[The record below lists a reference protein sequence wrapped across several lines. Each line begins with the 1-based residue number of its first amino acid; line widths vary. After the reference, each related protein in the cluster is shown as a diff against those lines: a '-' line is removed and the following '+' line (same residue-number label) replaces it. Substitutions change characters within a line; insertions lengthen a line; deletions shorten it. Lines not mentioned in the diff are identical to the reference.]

1 MASSISAAKTDNC
14 GTDNIGTGRSMGQGL
29 VAEEEIDKVLKQDV
43 GDAVTATAGTAA
55 TAAVASGSVTVSSS
69 VNSGCSPGSGAID
82 LEGSSS
88 RHGLSIV
95 REEGHFNDTEIT
107 ALSGALAG
115 FLAGVIV
122 CPLDVAKTRLQAQ
135 GLQLNGPVTRPVGS
149 VATTFAGKYYS
160 GIWGTLTTIVRDES
174 IRGLYKGI
182 VPIVLGYFP
191 TWMIYFSVYERCK
204 LSYPRYFNN
213 SEFLSHSMSALTAGA
228 ISTTLTNP
236 IWVVKTRLMLQSGK
250 NIKGMT
256 HYKNTLDAF
265 VKIYK
270 VEGIKSF
277 YSGLIPSLF
286 GLLHV
291 AIHFPVYEKLKKVLH
306 CYPSGR
312 PNQDTMN
319 INGNSNPQTTG
330 STNFQLGRL
339 IVASCGSKM
348 IASTLTYPHEILRT
362 RLQLKSDMKP
372 SIKSIIRTTYAKEGI
387 RGFYSGFLTN
397 MFRTVPA
404 SAITL
409 VSFEYFRKHF
419 KLWNDSIEVE
429 GGG

>member
-1 MASSISAAKTDNC
+1 MTASSDRNGVADS
-14 GTDNIGTGRSMGQGL
+14 GTGRTMGQGL
-29 VAEEEIDKVLKQDV
+29 AVEESIEKMLKKDV
-43 GDAVTATAGTAA
+43 GDAASAAA
-55 TAAVASGSVTVSSS
+55 TAAAAAVAEASASASVVSGGK
-69 VNSGCSPGSGAID
+69 NSGLDAAA
-82 LEGSSS
+82 S
-88 RHGLSIV
+88 RHDFEFT
-95 REEGHFNDTEIT
+95 REGHFNDTEIT

-135 GLQLNGPVTRPVGS
+135 GLQLAGIGGVRSS
-149 VATTFAGKYYS
+149 VVADVVAAKYYN

-174 IRGLYKGI
+174 VRGLYKGI

-191 TWMIYFSVYERCK
+191 TWMVYFSVYERCK
-204 LSYPRYFNN
+204 LTYPSFFKN

-236 IWVVKTRLMLQSGK
+236 VWVVKTRLMLQSGK
-250 NIKGMT
+250 DIRGMT

-265 VKIYK
+265 IKIYK
-270 VEGIKSF
+270 YEGIKNF

-291 AIHFPVYEKLKKVLH
+291 AIHFPVYEQLKKILH
-306 CYPSGR
+306 CYP
-312 PNQDTMN
+312 
-319 INGNSNPQTTG
+319 NGKPGQKSSDGTQNTS
-330 STNFQLGRL
+330 FQLGRL
-339 IVASCGSKM
+339 ILASCGSKM
-348 IASTLTYPHEILRT
+348 IASSLTYPHEIVRT
-362 RLQLKSDMKP
+362 RLQLKSDTKP
-372 SIKSIIRTTYAKEGI
+372 SIKSILRSTYAKEGI

-419 KLWNDSIEVE
+419 KLWNDNIER
-429 GGG
+429 